1 MYDYLS
7 QARKVLE
14 PKDFRHIHQ
23 KCESAVN
30 DLKSCESQSIY
41 ALQEADKFKVYRYLG
56 KNSLFQYALSL
67 GLSESQAYNYITVAR
82 KSRECPELQKAIDKK
97 EITISKAR
105 AVSGVIREDN
115 QIKWIQ
121 LAKTSTKRELEK
133 AVAQVSPRAL
143 KKESAR
149 FINDH
154 TLELQLPVSEEIFK
168 QLERVKDLLAQKHRK
183 HISLEETLGILSN
196 EFIKKHDPV
205 QRAKRRMSKV
215 TETTNSNNHTDVE
228 SKSETTNSNNHV
240 DTESKTETKNS
251 NNHADTE
258 NKIEV
263 NYCKN
268 NVKVENRSDAINN
281 INHFVLEREIDTL
294 NNINHANLD
303 TEVNDSSSRIT
314 IKTTKEITEFKSK
327 CDTNKANTKSNLKA
341 KNQIT
346 DTNSLKSKTQ
356 PVLGRVLRKKLSAEL
371 VNKINYRDQGQCQ
384 FELENNQICG
394 QSRWVE
400 YHHITPLAY
409 GGQDQLDNLIT
420 LCSEH
425 HKQVHLIK
433 NKI

>member
-7 QARKVLE
+7 QSRKVLE

-30 DLKSCESQSIY
+30 DLKSCESQLIY
-41 ALQEADKFKVYRYLG
+41 ALQEADKFKIYRYLG

-133 AVAQVSPRAL
+133 AVAKVSPRAL

-168 QLERVKDLLAQKHRK
+168 QLERVKDLLAQKHKK
-183 HISLEETLGILSN
+183 HICLEEALGVLAK
-196 EFIKKHDPV
+196 EFICKHDPV
-205 QRAKRRMSKV
+205 ERAKRKMNKIA
-215 TETTNSNNHTDVE
+215 
-228 SKSETTNSNNHV
+228 
-240 DTESKTETKNS
+240 ETKNS

-258 NKIEV
+258 NKI
-263 NYCKN
+263 
-268 NVKVENRSDAINN
+268 DINDN
-281 INHFVLEREIDTL
+281 CSES
-294 NNINHANLD
+294 NL
-303 TEVNDSSSRIT
+303 S
-314 IKTTKEITEFKSK
+314 IKTAKKIEESKIK
-327 CDTNKANTKSNLKA
+327 CDKNKANTKNNLKIKKHTA
-341 KNQIT
+341 S
-346 DTNSLKSKTQ
+346 TNIFKSKTL
-356 PVLGRVLRKKLSAEL
+356 PVLGRVIPKSIEFACRHEEKAVLGTAPTKQHPGKPLHYGYKRKKLSTEL
-371 VNKINYRDQGQCQ
+371 VNNLNMRDQGQ
-384 FELENNQICG
+384 
-394 QSRWVE
+394 
-400 YHHITPLAY
+400 
-409 GGQDQLDNLIT
+409 
-420 LCSEH
+420 
-425 HKQVHLIK
+425 
-433 NKI
+433 